1 MKKEPLSMKTSHILF
16 SISCGLCILFGGCVS
31 GPDIQRTRP
40 DDVRTLTTGF
50 GASDFQQCTNQM
62 VDSMLSSQ
70 GLTNKLAKQFGDKT
84 PVLAFGLIEN
94 RSYNLGLPLDSLGD
108 SVKIRLINSGK
119 FDVVEMDMND
129 EITQN
134 ILKMMDNPGYNP
146 ADVMNVAGRAVQDYI
161 LRGYLIELQETNGV
175 VKDVYYKLTFKLF
188 NMRTGKIDWMDE
200 AEIRKTAKR
209 GAIGW

>member
-1 MKKEPLSMKTSHILF
+1 MKHPFAFF
-16 SISCGLCILFGGCVS
+16 SISFSVALLFTGCAS

-40 DDVRTLTTGF
+40 DDVRTLTTAF
-50 GASDFQQCTNQM
+50 GASDFQQCATQM
-62 VDSMLSSQ
+62 VDSILSSP
-70 GLTNKLAKQFGDKT
+70 GLAKKLATQFGDNT
-84 PVLAFGLIEN
+84 PVLAFGRIDN

-146 ADVMNVAGRAVQDYI
+146 SEIMNVAGRAVQDYI

-188 NMRTGKIDWMDE
+188 NMRNGKIDWMDE

-209 GAIGW
+209 RAINW